1 MFVIGHGT
9 WTAQC
14 LGSATVRAGSSV
26 FQVTYKLLEHRTGSS
41 GSQVNCQDCFIRSGS
56 SAYQVVIK
64 LQELAAFVGKQKKTV
79 RAGRKASEVIYSQ
92 RQDWLHCIC
101 KAIMAQDRIHK
112 MWQFHLSGSKTTVG
126 LVGVHLRK
134 TIEAGIL
141 GIEATGRI
149 DSNSFQVLIYFLRLV
164 VVHLI

>member
-1 MFVIGHGT
+1 MFAIGHGT

-26 FQVTYKLLEHRTGSS
+26 FQVTYKLLEHRITGQLSRL
-41 GSQVNCQDCFIRSGS
+41 FIRSGS

-101 KAIMAQDRIHK
+101 KAIMAQDRIQK
-112 MWQFHLSGSKTTVG
+112 VWQFHLSGSKTTVG

-149 DSNSFQVLIYFLRLV
+149 DSNSF
-164 VVHLI
+164 